1 MTRIQNYRMFAT
13 ALLAM
18 ILTAAISVHAQTYSV
33 LYNFGNGDG
42 LYNPFGVIAQ
52 GEDGSLYST
61 TGGGTQGYG
70 AAFRITLTGKLT
82 VLHSFCSETN
92 CADGDSPT
100 GLTLRPD
107 GHFLG
112 TTEGNFFLPT
122 VYDMSQTGTV
132 TTLASNM
139 SAPLSSPQ
147 APPILGADGSFYGT
161 DKGGGPDCGTVYK
174 ISGAST
180 TVFEVLHNFD
190 GTHGCLPSGPLALG
204 TDGNLYGTTLSG
216 GAADA
221 GVVFRL
227 MLRPG
232 KSPVFTVLANFDGVT
247 LNSSLGALVQGPDGN
262 FYGTAQSSAFGAVFK
277 ITPSGTLSVLHSFN
291 GTTDGAGPGAG
302 LALATDGNF
311 YGTTGAGGSTSGACA
326 NGGCGTL
333 FRVTPAGSFSVLHTF
348 AFNDGAGNQTAPVQ
362 HTNGM
367 LYGDGNGGTGGG
379 VFYRWSDNLP
389 PFVSTVQLMGA
400 VGSKVEILGQ
410 GFTAASVVSFNG
422 VAATATIQSGTSL
435 WTVVPAG
442 ATTGFVTVTTSTGTL
457 TSNKQFIV
465 LP

>member
-1 MTRIQNYRMFAT
+1 MTRSQNYRMFAI

-18 ILTAAISVHAQTYSV
+18 ILAAAISVHAQTYSV

-161 DKGGGPDCGTVYK
+161 DKGGGQTAAQYTKSQERPRRC
-174 ISGAST
+174 SRCCT
-180 TVFEVLHNFD
+180 T
-190 GTHGCLPSGPLALG
+190 S
-204 TDGNLYGTTLSG
+204 
-216 GAADA
+216 
-221 GVVFRL
+221 
-227 MLRPG
+227 
-232 KSPVFTVLANFDGVT
+232 TVLTVASHPVRWCWAQMET
-247 LNSSLGALVQGPDGN
+247 YTALHSLGELPM
-262 FYGTAQSSAFGAVFK
+262 
-277 ITPSGTLSVLHSFN
+277 P
-291 GTTDGAGPGAG
+291 
-302 LALATDGNF
+302 
-311 YGTTGAGGSTSGACA
+311 
-326 NGGCGTL
+326 
-333 FRVTPAGSFSVLHTF
+333 GSFSDLCCVQ
-348 AFNDGAGNQTAPVQ
+348 GNR
-362 HTNGM
+362 
-367 LYGDGNGGTGGG
+367 LCS
-379 VFYRWSDNLP
+379 RCLP
-389 PFVSTVQLMGA
+389 ISM
-400 VGSKVEILGQ
+400 E
-410 GFTAASVVSFNG
+410 
-422 VAATATIQSGTSL
+422 
-435 WTVVPAG
+435 
-442 ATTGFVTVTTSTGTL
+442 
-457 TSNKQFIV
+457 
-465 LP
+465 